1 MKKCKVVDKKFE
13 SKETNIEITLNIEE
27 NKIDQIIYY
36 LICGRDYLIDAEK
49 EKNKIALLQANHRF
63 ESAEEKLKDYVKKV
77 NEDIFSVKIDG
88 WKMGEEELKK
98 RHLASFVLLFWFA
111 LYLTGMAFYLK
122 DVKENREAEKNKQV
136 KIILKEG
143 KHE

>member
-88 WKMGEEELKK
+88 
-98 RHLASFVLLFWFA
+98 
-111 LYLTGMAFYLK
+111 
-122 DVKENREAEKNKQV
+122 
-136 KIILKEG
+136 
-143 KHE
+143 